1 MSILIELKQR
11 EPWPAQSP
19 GGQPLNSDEVSWR
32 TLQLK
37 KRGGVRGL
45 GGGEVNGER
54 RGMVGWSGG
63 GQRRS
68 EGDRLV
74 NDEGDS

>member
-37 KRGGVRGL
+37 KKEKKKGGGV
-45 GGGEVNGER
+45 GGWGWRGER
-54 RGMVGWSGG
+54 REERDGVGGSGG
-63 GQRRS
+63 ARQI
-68 EGDRLV
+68 D
-74 NDEGDS
+74 

>member
-32 TLQLK
+32 TLQFKKK
-37 KRGGVRGL
+37 KRGRRSGGG

-54 RGMVGWSGG
+54 RGMV
-63 GQRRS
+63 RR
-68 EGDRLV
+68 
-74 NDEGDS
+74 DERGRA

>member
-11 EPWPAQSP
+11 EPWPAPSP

-37 KRGGVRGL
+37 KEKGVGLEVGGGVLGVR
-45 GGGEVNGER
+45 GGGEVSGER
-54 RGMVGWSGG
+54 RGMAW

-68 EGDRLV
+68 EGR
-74 NDEGDS
+74 

>member
-37 KRGGVRGL
+37 KKKKKGGGF
-45 GGGEVNGER
+45 GGGEVSDER
-54 RGMVGWSGG
+54 RGMAWGAAAERG
-63 GQRRS
+63 R
-68 EGDRLV
+68 
-74 NDEGDS
+74 